1 MRLLLAT
8 TLLHRTGPLDPYAPR
23 GDGPLRLTAVTAG
36 ARRFWPALPRLL
48 TGRYSAA
55 MTADRAISA
64 ADANGS
70 GSPASPAT
78 CSTASA
84 STPTRRGRSRS
95 SPVLR
100 FASSADELGFDP
112 HPHLGAEPRRSADAR
127 RLCARLSGT
136 ERRGDRRRPPRRADG
151 RPGPL
156 DAAVDAEPGDEKA
169 RPAAVA
175 AGAGGDARRRV
186 PRPAAERDGAA
197 VAGDRADLPEG
208 RARAARQPAGRLHRR
223 PHRDRP
229 APGAGARRH
238 GGALA
243 ALPAAVG
250 RTDVERGGDR
260 GAARVRG
267 VPARGRDGG
276 DAAQLADLSR
286 HRPVDLV
293 AGRPRRGAGRRRA
306 AGAAAGADPR
316 LAPRGPAPDDAAQ
329 GPGLGDRRPALGGQ
343 AAEGDGARRPC
354 RRADLGP
361 DAPAQAGDPPPGHQQ
376 GGAHGAAGAAARD
389 HGRGRLLR
397 QPVPAAHAA
406 PRGAGD
412 GVPAGP
418 GGELPLEVAA
428 RLAGGGGARK
438 RLLVADRGDR
448 RGRRPGRAARRRDRA
463 AAVGFDPL
471 RGRGLQP
478 RRCPPRARPGLVRD
492 SGPGPDGARRS
503 LRRRQDDAARPRGRP
518 AAARRAAGS

>member
-1 MRLLLAT
+1 MRSAPSPTRWRGRAT
-8 TLLHRTGPLDPYAPR
+8 AAGTARWSSAGRSASSRRRHRRASASSSAAPGSTASSGAPRTTATAARGPLRTGHLSSPWVVAQARCAGPGRPRRPSHAGPGHRRRRLRQPARRDAPAAGDDAAAPHRTCSIPTRRVA
-23 GDGPLRLTAVTAG
+23 DGPLRLTAVTAG

-55 MTADRAISA
+55 MTPDNGYLSGRLRTGPDHRPRRLRARRRALRHRPGAAGRDR
-64 ADANGS
+64 
-70 GSPASPAT
+70 P
-78 CSTASA
+78 
-84 STPTRRGRSRS
+84 RSCAC
-95 SPVLR
+95 
-100 FASSADELGFDP
+100 ASSADELGLDP
-112 HPHLGAEPRRSADAR
+112 HPHLGAEPRRPADAR

-136 ERRGDRRRPPRRADG
+136 QRRGDRRRPPRRADG
-151 RPGPL
+151 RPRPV
-156 DAAVDAEPGDEKA
+156 DAAVDAEPGDEEA

-267 VPARGRDGG
+267 VPARRRDGG

-316 LAPRGPAPDDAAQ
+316 LAPRRPAPDDAAQ
-329 GPGLGDRRPALGGQ
+329 GAWSRRSAPSSRRPS
-343 AAEGDGARRPC
+343 R
-354 RRADLGP
+354 
-361 DAPAQAGDPPPGHQQ
+361 
-376 GGAHGAAGAAARD
+376 
-389 HGRGRLLR
+389 
-397 QPVPAAHAA
+397 
-406 PRGAGD
+406 
-412 GVPAGP
+412 
-418 GGELPLEVAA
+418 
-428 RLAGGGGARK
+428 
-438 RLLVADRGDR
+438 
-448 RGRRPGRAARRRDRA
+448 
-463 AAVGFDPL
+463 
-471 RGRGLQP
+471 
-478 RRCPPRARPGLVRD
+478 
-492 SGPGPDGARRS
+492 
-503 LRRRQDDAARPRGRP
+503 
-518 AAARRAAGS
+518 